1 MCVCVCMCGW
11 AVSEWGLEA
20 CVWRSCGGGG
30 GGDGGALY
38 LFLLAGA
45 VVVDLFLDVGVG
57 LHDRVDL
64 RVDRLPTKTVQSERH
79 VSEEDSEGGGP
90 CDGGH
95 ARRAV
100 GLGHLDEVVQREHF
114 FLVRH
119 VLRHQLRPW
128 SDEKGTT

>member
-1 MCVCVCMCGW
+1 
-11 AVSEWGLEA
+11 
-20 CVWRSCGGGG
+20 
-30 GGDGGALY
+30 LY

-57 LHDRVDL
+57 FHDRVDL
-64 RVDRLPTKTVQSERH
+64 RVDRLPTKTVQNERH
-79 VSEEDSEGGGP
+79 VNHKDSEGEAP

-119 VLRHQLRPW
+119 VLCHQLRPW